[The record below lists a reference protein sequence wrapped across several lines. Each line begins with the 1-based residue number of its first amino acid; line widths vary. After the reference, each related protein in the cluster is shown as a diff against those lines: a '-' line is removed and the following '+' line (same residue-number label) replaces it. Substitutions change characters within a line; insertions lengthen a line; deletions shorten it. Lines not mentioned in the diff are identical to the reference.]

1 MARAR
6 ALCGPICKPMPRRVT
21 RRAASRGTAGRP
33 RQPSHRPRGTS
44 WRDPPRKGSATALNA
59 GARQTLLH
67 SKRQQQ
73 QKIRSSPPARD
84 NSPADCGAC
93 ANPSDTGHGND
104 GHDRYSRALRGE
116 FFTNPNFS
124 TVRCTAAP
132 STFLLLAKE
141 MTEPEKDAKRIEFQL
156 EAMRKGQSISPPEL
170 VLQFATGRA
179 SKQLRV
185 QKHDG
190 RHRCAACSS
199 LGCRTIPMMVSLD
212 LDVKKAFI
220 RAAKGKAEFAKSYTV
235 LSEQDAHKGARP
247 CGTLTLTVTGNGRIV
262 GALTEHAS
270 KCADEDI
277 QAQAA
282 LRRKAAEA
290 QAEAEAKAA
299 LSLKKARAKQ
309 AAESKAAVAAR
320 HAAAKAAKAE
330 RDAYAA
336 VQEKEQQRRQA
347 QERRKSQAAERKAAE
362 RERDRERRQAKS
374 DREARKNARE
384 TGEPPRFHR
393 ELAEVSDTES
403 SSSEDEN
410 YNELLW
416 AK

>member
-44 WRDPPRKGSATALNA
+44 RRDPPRKGSATALNA

-73 QKIRSSPPARD
+73 QQQRQQQKIRSSPPARD

-93 ANPSDTGHGND
+93 ANPSDNGHGND
-104 GHDRYSRALRGE
+104 GHDRYSRALTGE
-116 FFTNPNFS
+116 FFTNPIFS

-141 MTEPEKDAKRIEFQL
+141 MTEPEKDAERIKFQL
-156 EAMRKGQSISPPEL
+156 KEMRKGKSISPPEL
-170 VLQFATGRA
+170 VLEFATGTA

-190 RHRCAACSS
+190 RHRCAACLS
-199 LGCRTIPMMVSLD
+199 LGCQTIPMMVSLD
-212 LDVKKAFI
+212 LHVKKAFI

-235 LSEQDAHKGARP
+235 LSERDAHKGARP

-309 AAESKAAVAAR
+309 AAELKAAEAAR
-320 HAAAKAAKAE
+320 HAADAAAAKAAKAQ

-336 VQEKEQQRRQA
+336 VPKKQQQHKQNA
-347 QERRKSQAAERKAAE
+347 PCEGPHPCTSQ
-362 RERDRERRQAKS
+362 S
-374 DREARKNARE
+374 
-384 TGEPPRFHR
+384 
-393 ELAEVSDTES
+393 
-403 SSSEDEN
+403 
-410 YNELLW
+410 
-416 AK
+416 